1 MPFTSALAIIASLA
15 MAGIPLLNGFL
26 SKEMLFAE
34 AITVGGP
41 GIMRTAVSIAALLA
55 GVFGVAYSL
64 RFVHDTFFGAG
75 PHDLDRVPHEPPRW
89 MKVPVELLVV
99 ICVAVGVA
107 PALTVAPVLHAAA
120 ASILGTAMP
129 EYSLAVWHG
138 FNLPLA
144 MSAIGV
150 VGGVALY
157 FGLRRLINLHAVT
170 NVSTGRNV
178 FHAQLDAVSALAMRL
193 TNGIA
198 NGSLQRMLL
207 GLVLVAIVVAAA
219 PFVANPA
226 SPNWTAPQPIPLLG
240 WALWLVMMACAVAT
254 LRIYKQRLLAV
265 LLVGGVGLMVALTFV
280 FLSAPDLALTQ
291 LLVEMVTL
299 VLMLLGMN
307 YLPAQSGPERYAG
320 ASAATR

>member
-1 MPFTSALAIIASLA
+1 MRKLGGLRRLMPFTSALAIIASLA

-34 AITVGGP
+34 AITAGGP

-64 RFVHDTFFGAG
+64 RFVHDTFFGPG

-99 ICVAVGVA
+99 ICIAVGVA

-120 ASILGTAMP
+120 ASILGPAMP

-157 FGLRRLINLHAVT
+157 FGRRKLINLHGVT

-207 GLVLVAIVVAAA
+207 GLVLVAIGGAAA
-219 PFVANPA
+219 PVVANPA
-226 SPNWTAPQPIPLLG
+226 SPNWTAPQPIPRLG
-240 WALWLVMMACAVAT
+240 GALWLGMMACAVAT
-254 LRIYKQRLLAV
+254 LRVYKQRLLAV

-280 FLSAPDLALTQ
+280 WSPWC
-291 LLVEMVTL
+291 
-299 VLMLLGMN
+299 
-307 YLPAQSGPERYAG
+307 
-320 ASAATR
+320 

>member
-1 MPFTSALAIIASLA
+1 MT
-15 MAGIPLLNGFL
+15 
-26 SKEMLFAE
+26 
-34 AITVGGP
+34 
-41 GIMRTAVSIAALLA
+41 
-55 GVFGVAYSL
+55 
-64 RFVHDTFFGAG
+64 
-75 PHDLDRVPHEPPRW
+75 
-89 MKVPVELLVV
+89 VPVELLVV
-99 ICVAVGVA
+99 ICIAVGVA

-120 ASILGTAMP
+120 ASILGPAMP

-157 FGLRRLINLHAVT
+157 FGLRKLINLHGVT

-178 FHAQLDAVSALAMRL
+178 FHAHLDAVSALAMRL

-240 WALWLVMMACAVAT
+240 WALSACW
-254 LRIYKQRLLAV
+254 RCCW
-265 LLVGGVGLMVALTFV
+265 
-280 FLSAPDLALTQ
+280 SA
-291 LLVEMVTL
+291 
-299 VLMLLGMN
+299 
-307 YLPAQSGPERYAG
+307 
-320 ASAATR
+320 ASA